1 MNAIIM
7 AAGTASRFAPLS
19 YEKPKGLL
27 EVKGEVL
34 IERQIRQL
42 KEAGVED
49 ITVVVGYKA
58 EQFGYLK
65 EKYDVRLV
73 LNEDY
78 DKYNNTSSLIRVI
91 DHLEDTFIC
100 SSDNYFPENV
110 FDISSQTS
118 FYSALYAAGPT
129 REYCLHLN
137 EEDEIVDVKVGGAD
151 SWYMVGHV
159 FFNKEFS
166 ERFREIMLAEYDKS
180 ETKAGYWEDL
190 YIRHIDSLPRMKVH
204 RYEPHEIE
212 EFDSLEEL
220 RAFDSRYINDSGSQT
235 MQNICEALGCQE
247 REIVKISVRKTG
259 MTANL
264 MEFLCKKDECWYT
277 YDMSTSL
284 LEEDL
289 MHHDGPFSRK
299 NLLKHLSVIF
309 PGTDVSS
316 ADIRKIGG
324 MSNKNFKVVLNGKKY
339 VLRVPGYGSQ
349 GMVDRS
355 NEEYN
360 AIEGCKMGVN
370 PKIRYFDP
378 STGVKLSDLVTNA
391 ETLDPESIQ
400 SEDNM
405 RKVAEIYRKVHK
417 HPYSLKNEF
426 NIFDEIDKY
435 EGLLRD
441 SNAVMYDGW
450 SEVKPKVL
458 ALKDYLEELG
468 VEKCACHNDAV
479 PENFI
484 MSEDGKMFLIDWEY
498 SGDNDP
504 MADLAALFLESNFTK
519 ENQEFVMNEYFE
531 GEVPEAAFKKILCFQ
546 ILWDC
551 LWAQWT
557 VIKEA
562 NGDDFGTYGIDRFNR
577 AITNLSIINDERFEK
592 LKG

>member
-42 KEAGVED
+42 KEAGVDD
-49 ITVVVGYKA
+49 ITIVVGYKA
-58 EQFGYLK
+58 EQFEYLK
-65 EKYDVRLV
+65 DMFGVSLV

-78 DKYNNTSSLIRVI
+78 DRYNNTSSIIRVI
-91 DHLEDTFIC
+91 DRLEDTYIC

-110 FDISSQTS
+110 FAKTSRTS
-118 FYSALYAAGPT
+118 FYSALYAEGRT
-129 REYCLHLN
+129 GEYCMQLDD
-137 EEDEIVDVKVGGAD
+137 EDNIVAVAVGGND

-159 FFNKEFS
+159 FFSREFS
-166 ERFREIMLAEYDKS
+166 AVFREILAAEYEKP

-190 YIRHIDSLPRMKVH
+190 YIRHIDKLPRMKIH
-204 RYEPHEIE
+204 RYSPHDIE

-220 RAFDSRYINDSGSQT
+220 RAFDKKYVNDSGSEI
-235 MQNICEALGCQE
+235 MRNICQALSCQE
-247 REIVKISVRKTG
+247 SDIVEISVIKKG
-259 MTANL
+259 MTANEF
-264 MEFLCKKDECWYT
+264 EFLCRKDHARYV
-277 YDMSTSL
+277 YDMVSDV

-299 NLLKHLSVIF
+299 NLLKHLSDIF
-309 PGTDVSS
+309 PGEDVSE
-316 ADIRKIGG
+316 AKIKRIGG

-378 STGVKLSDLVTNA
+378 CTGVKLSDLVTNA
-391 ETLDPESIQ
+391 ETLDSSTIQ
-400 SEDNM
+400 SRDNM
-405 RKVAEIYRKVHK
+405 RKVAEIYRRVHK

-426 NIFDEIDKY
+426 NIFEEIRKY
-435 EGLLRD
+435 DTLLAR
-441 SNAVMYDGW
+441 SNAVMYEGW
-450 SEVKPKVL
+450 DQLKPEVMK
-458 ALKDYLEELG
+458 LKDYLEELG
-468 VEKCACHNDAV
+468 LEKCACHNDAV

-484 MSEDGKMFLIDWEY
+484 MSEDGRMYLIDWEY

-504 MADLAALFLESNFTK
+504 MADFAALFLESDFSK
-519 ENQEFVMNEYFE
+519 ENVDFVLREYFQ
-531 GEVPEAAFKKILCFQ
+531 GDVPENTYKKIRCFQ
-546 ILWDC
+546 VLWDC

-562 NGDDFGTYGIDRFNR
+562 NGDDFGTYGIDRYNR
-577 AITNLSIINDERFEK
+577 AIDNLRIINDERFRK
-592 LKG
+592 N

>member
-42 KEAGVED
+42 KEAGIDD
-49 ITVVVGYKA
+49 ITIVVGYKA
-58 EQFGYLK
+58 ELFGYLK
-65 EKYDVRLV
+65 EKYGVSLV

-78 DKYNNTSSLIRVI
+78 NIYNNTSSIIRVV
-91 DHLEDTFIC
+91 DRLEDTYIC

-110 FDISSQTS
+110 FAQKPVSS
-118 FYSALYAAGPT
+118 FYSALYAEGRT
-129 REYCLHLN
+129 GEYCMQLD
-137 EEDEIVDVKVGGAD
+137 EDDNITAVTIGGAD

-159 FFNKEFS
+159 FFSKEFS
-166 ERFREIMLAEYDKS
+166 AAFREIMKSEYEKP

-204 RYEPHEIE
+204 RYSPHDIE

-220 RAFDSRYINDSGSQT
+220 REFDQKYLNDSGSGIMRSICQT
-235 MQNICEALGCQE
+235 LSCQE
-247 REIVKISVRKTG
+247 SDIVEISVIKKG
-259 MTANL
+259 MTAHEF
-264 MEFLCKKDECWYT
+264 EFLCRKDRTRYV
-277 YDMSTSL
+277 YDMVSNV

-299 NLLKHLSVIF
+299 NLLKHLSDIF
-309 PGTDVSS
+309 PGEDVSE
-316 ADIRKIGG
+316 ARIKRIGG
-324 MSNKNFKVVLNGKKY
+324 MSNKNFKVVLKGKKY

-355 NEEYN
+355 NEEFN
-360 AIEGCKMGVN
+360 AIEGCRMGVN

-391 ETLDPESIQ
+391 ETLDAETIQ
-400 SEDNM
+400 NEDNM

-426 NIFDEIDKY
+426 NIFDEIHKY
-435 EGLLRD
+435 ESLREKSD
-441 SNAVMYDGW
+441 AKMYDGW
-450 SEVKPKVL
+450 EDLKPKVL
-458 ALKDYLEELG
+458 ALKGYLEELG
-468 VEKCACHNDAV
+468 IEKCACHNDAV

-484 MSEDGKMFLIDWEY
+484 MAEDGKMYLIDWEY

-504 MADLAALFLESNFTK
+504 MADLAALFLESGFTK
-519 ENQEFVMNEYFE
+519 ENQDFVLREYFE
-531 GEVPEAAFKKILCFQ
+531 GDIPENAYKKILCFQ
-546 ILWDC
+546 VLWDT

-562 NGDDFGTYGIDRFNR
+562 NGDDFGTYGIDRYNR
-577 AITNLSIINDERFEK
+577 AIHNLRTICDERFEK
-592 LKG
+592 LER